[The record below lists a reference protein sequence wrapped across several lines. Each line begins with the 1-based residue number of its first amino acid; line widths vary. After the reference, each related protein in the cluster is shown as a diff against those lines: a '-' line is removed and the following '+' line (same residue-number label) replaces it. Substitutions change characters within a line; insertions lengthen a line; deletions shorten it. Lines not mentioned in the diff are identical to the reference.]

1 MIKFYIENELNDI
14 RIEPQVVESL
24 DTTLDY
30 MTCVLKANNIKD
42 AYAPCQKCILENTDK
57 NGNVEKISYVI
68 VSDTVSVY
76 STKPLLYTHA
86 LQLSQSTRLL
96 SKHLLRNSVFSQP
109 ANRERK
115 AFYSICNVEYTTT
128 DAQSEEYTIF
138 THLSETKKL
147 GAQYWLDALILNEKE
162 KLKSLKYKIV
172 ISVGYYLRDS
182 SDNSFEQLNDFT
194 SQIGQ
199 CISTNAVK
207 LHFYDV
213 NDLTK
218 EDIYVLPITS
228 ETKLNAYV
236 EDANLLNALKNS
248 GSKNIGFYITN
259 DYGEETTDFD
269 FVRYDE
275 TILTDKTK
283 QPKVVNFQFHLDCDT
298 YYFTAYDV
306 LETILKEQRQKTNN
320 YENEL
325 LFNLPPKDSELYNL
339 LNETIPPSLTFT
351 QSNIYDAI
359 QEIFNIYDAT
369 FYLDTSNTLQIRY
382 LNERNNKQV
391 NKNEMCGETSASS
404 EEKYNNGLITYY
416 QNAIKSEIFPSNGN
430 YAKLR
435 NTDLGVSTKDVY
447 VFYVPHNIDS
457 IISLNY
463 LNKYGITLGYFNLGS
478 WTTVAIKDINL
489 DLDLSQF
496 CYEKKLYSLL
506 DKASDFPSVTNNVAI
521 KATQINCVYYTSGTD
536 YINVYNDVYETMWDI
551 KKKPIG
557 NVIKSA
563 FYRYFGIRYPG
574 QAGAVE
580 FQVAIPDAYNWSDFD
595 FRCEYLAKLDGRAKA
610 ESSYPKY
617 EGEYLVNQGNGVV
630 DLDKLGVNVFG
641 LTLKLGN
648 NSMSFTHKATTFSDR
663 IRRGQIYIDNDNSV
677 WVANKCTYVPINE
690 DTAIGN
696 ITFIKNFNA
705 LAQNVKL
712 DNQKRLSN
720 ISSELTQKCT
730 DNYCEYLYF
739 AQNETDLI
747 GEGQRLVLN
756 GNFIANAIKE
766 TLKPTNDFKPINL
779 ALFSGYNSKGGELV
793 FGNDKEPVRYVFVP
807 LIKYGFGNA
816 FCYEMNFASAISA
829 GNRTRVTNDKN
840 YTDTYFYTDDNGWC
854 DLVSIDLLNT
864 NFSFDTDFPFINIDK
879 LETNKYTNYGKINK
893 LEYFKKPNE
902 IFGLNYELICLPM
915 PNKVN
920 EDFIGREFI
929 QNGAFVK
936 DTNDIKNTYFYYET
950 SEDKKYSIMDLKA
963 HGTKVLITN
972 VATSAFS
979 TLSPYKAVI
988 TLNANL
994 SNVDIKS
1001 WAIANSNGDLLLSS
1015 NYLMNKTLI
1024 GDKTQITL
1032 YFLPRHNRLL

>member
-115 AFYSICNVEYTTT
+115 AYYSISNVINQITEFGEDKSY
-128 DAQSEEYTIF
+128 F
-138 THLSETKKL
+138 THVDEKFFLNAE
-147 GAQYWLDALILNEKE
+147 YWLEQLILNEKE
-162 KLKSLKYKIV
+162 KLRTLKYKIV
-172 ISVGYYLRDS
+172 ISVGYAT
-182 SDNSFEQLNDFT
+182 SDNENSFEQLNDFT
-194 SQIGQ
+194 SPIGQ

-213 NDLTK
+213 DDITK
-218 EDIYVLPITS
+218 EDIYVLPIAN
-228 ETKLNAYV
+228 ETKLNVFV

-248 GSKNIGFYITN
+248 GSKNVGFYITN
-259 DYGEETTDFD
+259 DYGEKTTDFD
-269 FVRYDE
+269 FVRYDK
-275 TILTDKTK
+275 TILTDESKK
-283 QPKVVNFQFHLDCDT
+283 PQVVNFQFHLECDT
-298 YYFTAYDV
+298 YYFTAYDI

-320 YENEL
+320 YENDL

-339 LNETIPPSLTFT
+339 LNETIPPSLTFA

-369 FYLDTSNTLQIRY
+369 FYLDANNTLQIRY

-416 QNAIKSEIFPSNGN
+416 QNAIKSEIFPNNGN

-435 NTDLGVSTKDVY
+435 NTDLGVSTSDVY
-447 VFYVPHNIDS
+447 VFYAPHNIDS
-457 IISLNY
+457 VISLNY
-463 LNKYGITLGYFNLGS
+463 LNKYGFKMGIMVNSVLSAL
-478 WTTVAIKDINL
+478 AIKNVNL
-489 DLDLSQF
+489 DLDLSTF

-506 DKASDFPSVTNNVAI
+506 DKETDIFNESKV
-521 KATQINCVYYTSGTD
+521 KQLRATQINCVYYTSGTD
-536 YINVYNDVYETMWDI
+536 YINVDNDVYKNEWGI
-551 KKKPIG
+551 QKKPIV

-563 FYRYFGIRYPG
+563 FYRYFGIRVPNSG
-574 QAGAVE
+574 D
-580 FQVAIPDAYNWSDFD
+580 VATQFDISIPDAYNWYEFD
-595 FRCEYLAKLDGRAKA
+595 FRCEYLAKLDGRAKV

-617 EGEYLVNQGNGVV
+617 EGEYLVNQSSGFV
-630 DLDKLGVNVFG
+630 DLDKLGVNIFG

-739 AQNETDLI
+739 AQNEADLI

-756 GNFIANAIKE
+756 GDFITNAIKE
-766 TLKPTNDFKPINL
+766 TLKPTNGFKPINL
-779 ALFSGYNSKGGELV
+779 ALFSGYNSKGSELV

-816 FCYEMNFASAISA
+816 FCYEMNFTSAISA
-829 GNRTRVTNDKN
+829 SNRTRVTNEKN
-840 YTDTYFYTDDNGWC
+840 YTDAYFYTDDNGWC
-854 DLVSIDLLNT
+854 DLVSIDLLNA

-879 LETNKYTNYGKINK
+879 LETDKYTNYGKINK

-929 QNGAFVK
+929 QNGAFIK
-936 DTNDIKNTYFYYET
+936 DTNDILNTYFYYET

-972 VATSAFS
+972 ATASAFS
-979 TLSPYKAVI
+979 ILSPCKAVI

>member
-1 MIKFYIENELNDI
+1 MIKFYIENKLNDI

-115 AFYSICNVEYTTT
+115 AYYSISNVEYTTL
-128 DAQSEEYTIF
+128 DAQSVEHTIF
-138 THLSETKKL
+138 THLSENQKL

-162 KLKSLKYKIV
+162 KIKTLKYKIV
-172 ISVGYYLRDS
+172 ISVGYYLSDS
-182 SDNSFEQLNDFT
+182 SDNSFEQLNDFA
-194 SQIGQ
+194 SPIGQ

-207 LHFYDV
+207 LHFYDTQ
-213 NDLTK
+213 TK
-218 EDIYVLPITS
+218 QDIYVMPINAN
-228 ETKLNAYV
+228 TKLNVYV
-236 EDANLLNALKNS
+236 EDKNLLNVLKNS
-248 GSKNIGFYITN
+248 GSKNIGVYITN
-259 DYGEETTDFD
+259 DYGEETTVFD

-275 TILTDKTK
+275 TILIDKAK
-283 QPKVVNFQFHLDCDT
+283 QPKVVNFQFHLTCET

-306 LETILKEQRQKTNN
+306 LETILKEQRQNTTTYDNGM
-320 YENEL
+320 
-325 LFNLPPKDSELYNL
+325 LFNLPNKDSELYNL
-339 LNETIPPSLTFT
+339 LNETIPPSLSFM

-369 FYLDTSNTLQIRY
+369 FYLDTNNTLQIRY
-382 LNERNNKQV
+382 LNERTNKLA

-416 QNAIKSEIFPSNGN
+416 QNAIKSEIFPNSGN

-435 NTDLGVSTKDVY
+435 NTNLGVSTSDVY
-447 VFYVPHNIDS
+447 VFYLPHNIDS

-463 LNKYGITLGYFNLGS
+463 LNKYVFSLGYHDGDT
-478 WTTVAIKDINL
+478 WTHLPIQNANL

-496 CYEKKLYSLL
+496 CYEKKLYSSL

-521 KATQINCVYYTSGTD
+521 KATQINCMYYTQGTD
-536 YINVYNDVYETMWDI
+536 FINVDNDVYETMWGI
-551 KKKPIG
+551 KKKPIQ

-563 FYRYFGIRYPG
+563 FYRCFGIRYPG
-574 QAGAVE
+574 QLGANE
-580 FQVAIPDAYNWSDFD
+580 FTIGITDSYKWYDFD
-595 FRCEYLAKLDGRAKA
+595 FKCEYLAKLDGRAKT
-610 ESSYPKY
+610 ETPTQKY
-617 EGEYLVNQGNGVV
+617 EGEYLVNQGSGIV
-630 DLDKLGVNVFG
+630 DLNKLGVNMFG

-739 AQNETDLI
+739 AQNEIDVV
-747 GEGQRLVLN
+747 GEGQRIVLN
-756 GNFIANAIKE
+756 GNFIASAIKE

-779 ALFSGYNSKGGELV
+779 ALFSGYNSKGSELV

-816 FCYEMNFASAISA
+816 FCYEMNFTSAISA
-829 GNRTRVTNDKN
+829 GNRTRVTNGKN

-854 DLVSIDLLNT
+854 DLVSIDFLNA

-879 LETNKYTNYGKINK
+879 LETDKYTNYGKINK

-920 EDFIGREFI
+920 EDFIGHEFI
-929 QNGAFVK
+929 QNGAFIS
-936 DTNDIKNTYFYYET
+936 DTIDIYNTYFYYET
-950 SEDKKYSIMDLKA
+950 SENEKYSIMDLKA
-963 HGTKVLITN
+963 HGARVSIENVTTN
-972 VATSAFS
+972 AFS
-979 TLSPYKAVI
+979 TLSPCAVDI
-988 TLNANL
+988 TLSTDL

-1015 NYLMNKTLI
+1015 NYLANKTTTN
-1024 GDKTQITL
+1024 GKTKIRL
-1032 YFLPRHNRLL
+1032 YFLPRHKRLL